1 MRGRSVELE
10 CPQPGVQKSA
20 DTIAPITVWGL
31 MPRLGEQQQ
40 PVSTLRDIQFADQ
53 DTKLVI
59 SNFDI
64 HHVSFYTCEISWPN
78 SPDRYVFLFQVEL
91 AGEF

>member
-40 PVSTLRDIQFADQ
+40 PV
-53 DTKLVI
+53 
-59 SNFDI
+59 
-64 HHVSFYTCEISWPN
+64 
-78 SPDRYVFLFQVEL
+78 
-91 AGEF
+91 

>member
-20 DTIAPITVWGL
+20 DSIAPITVWGL

-40 PVSTLRDIQFADQ
+40 PV
-53 DTKLVI
+53 
-59 SNFDI
+59 
-64 HHVSFYTCEISWPN
+64 
-78 SPDRYVFLFQVEL
+78 
-91 AGEF
+91 